1 MSEVKASRLALSGE
15 SDRNEQLA
23 NALASL
29 ANNLRYKELL
39 ALTQPRHA

>member
-15 SDRNEQLA
+15 SDR
-23 NALASL
+23 S
-29 ANNLRYKELL
+29 NLRYKELL